1 MVVDEGDE
9 IMVEEVRE
17 VSSSV
22 AELEELPV
30 VDELSSDA
38 GPDITGDEL
47 TSCARLGDKSEETH
61 GLSTVDTSDDGVGEV
76 SSPQAF
82 CEEIDMLLYGDNSS
96 STEHE
101 TGTTPDTS
109 HGIYV
114 VGASG
119 VEETT
124 LTTADV
130 DPEVEPSSTGQTTPR
145 TPEEGPSD
153 DGDVQYSGE
162 EKQSF
167 AYPEIKLGDIH
178 NVKICHIQSPSSFF
192 CQLASTSNQLV
203 QLMEIIQAKYIEPTD
218 DTASPNTPVDTP
230 TVDTPTVDTSTVDT
244 PTVDTSAIDPTAVDT
259 TTVDTPTH
267 DTPTIDTP
275 TLNTPCCAQ
284 SPNDAKWYR
293 ALVTKIHEHDVDVSF
308 VDFGT
313 TASVPLGKLRVL
325 PGDLVASMPRQ
336 AILCALVD
344 LASANSEWSA
354 EAVTKMREVCLGKEL
369 EAIFRSR
376 RHKKYEIY
384 LRDSTKD
391 VADFVNKLLVDLKL
405 AKVTGADSESD
416 EVIEKRTGASQ
427 PISLVLVRN

>member
-1 MVVDEGDE
+1 
-9 IMVEEVRE
+9 
-17 VSSSV
+17 
-22 AELEELPV
+22 
-30 VDELSSDA
+30 
-38 GPDITGDEL
+38 
-47 TSCARLGDKSEETH
+47 
-61 GLSTVDTSDDGVGEV
+61 
-76 SSPQAF
+76 
-82 CEEIDMLLYGDNSS
+82 
-96 STEHE
+96 
-101 TGTTPDTS
+101 
-109 HGIYV
+109 
-114 VGASG
+114 
-119 VEETT
+119 
-124 LTTADV
+124 
-130 DPEVEPSSTGQTTPR
+130 
-145 TPEEGPSD
+145 
-153 DGDVQYSGE
+153 
-162 EKQSF
+162 
-167 AYPEIKLGDIH
+167 
-178 NVKICHIQSPSSFF
+178 
-192 CQLASTSNQLV
+192 
-203 QLMEIIQAKYIEPTD
+203 MEIIQAKYIEPTD

-416 EVIEKRTGASQ
+416 EVIEKRTGAS
-427 PISLVLVRN
+427 